1 MHVCIRVCSTLI
13 VRRVRIAR
21 PLGMCTRMRSYRP
34 VQDPFHDL
42 SATLLHDQARSS
54 SWRGRWRRHAPSRGC
69 YCLPWASRAAIAAR
83 CCGCACRWDSSR
95 PSSTTRPSSPCY
107 CPSVRGGPRAVTSRS
122 RCCHTCD
129 GHNLLW
135 LCLLWLHVLWLCSRS
150 RCYSTYTM
158 ATPHGYTHEGAAHA
172 AVIRI
177 DARRYV
183 HAHRHIDQPRAQRA
197 GTTYIISCARRP
209 CTSAY
214 HLLPARLPTAY

>member
-107 CPSVRGGPRAVTSRS
+107 CPFARGGPRAVTSRS
-122 RCCHTCD
+122 RCCHTYY
-129 GHNLLW
+129 GH
-135 LCLLWLHVLWLCSRS
+135 S
-150 RCYSTYTM
+150 YY
-158 ATPHGYTHEGAAHA
+158 GYTYYGYPLDQGGTNTLLLRWLQLNGYANSGAAHA